1 MEVTLSPKYQLVVP
15 KKLREKLNLKKGQK
29 FNVIVKNGVII
40 YIPEIPLK
48 EMKGILKDISIEG
61 IREEGGNR
69 VWLLWIPVAGLS
81 I

>member
-48 EMKGILKDISIEG
+48 EMKGILKGISIEG
-61 IREEGGNR
+61 IREEGDR
-69 VWLLWIPVAGLS
+69 V
-81 I
+81 

>member
-61 IREEGGNR
+61 IREEGDR
-69 VWLLWIPVAGLS
+69 V
-81 I
+81 

>member
-40 YIPEIPLK
+40 YTPEIPLK
-48 EMKGILKDISIEG
+48 EMKGILKDISIEE
-61 IREEGGNR
+61 IREEGDR
-69 VWLLWIPVAGLS
+69 V
-81 I
+81 

>member
-40 YIPEIPLK
+40 YTPEIPLK

-61 IREEGGNR
+61 IREEGDR

>member
-1 MEVTLSPKYQLVVP
+1 MEVILSPKYQLVVP

-40 YIPEIPLK
+40 YTPEIPLK

-61 IREEGGNR
+61 IREEGDR
-69 VWLLWIPVAGLS
+69 V
-81 I
+81 

>member
-15 KKLREKLNLKKGQK
+15 KKVREKLNLKKGQK

-69 VWLLWIPVAGLS
+69 V
-81 I
+81 

>member
-40 YIPEIPLK
+40 YTPEISLK

-61 IREEGGNR
+61 IREEGDR
-69 VWLLWIPVAGLS
+69 V
-81 I
+81 

>member
-1 MEVTLSPKYQLVVP
+1 LYYNNQIDKGGGRMEVTLSPKYQLVVP

-40 YIPEIPLK
+40 YTPEIPLK

-61 IREEGGNR
+61 IREEGDR
-69 VWLLWIPVAGLS
+69 V
-81 I
+81 